1 MLIVLSAY
9 AKIQVNMNNDK
20 ILPLKKEFYRIWF
33 EFYKI
38 SLKSTNKEILKNL
51 KKSDDFYASW
61 GDIER
66 TTFNDWWDSHKHLFQ
81 EQSVSILEE
90 NSIKKYS
97 DSLILEVPMNQS
109 TTVLLKNIRKLIDE
123 EQKKRNRQKKK
134 YRVITTQFEM
144 SDRSEPKL
152 VILKDVLNVYRDVY
166 LNNSLLRGKRLLNE
180 VHKYYKRRKRKDH
193 QKIPKSIDDF
203 GSTNEQV
210 INGVLRNL
218 RRWIQWGEKITENVS
233 RGEFPGKY

>member
-1 MLIVLSAY
+1 M
-9 AKIQVNMNNDK
+9 IQINMNQDK

-38 SLKSTNKEILKNL
+38 SLKSTNKEILINL

-61 GDIER
+61 GDVER
-66 TTFNDWWDSHKHLFQ
+66 TTFNDWWDSHKHLFE
-81 EQSVSILEE
+81 EQSVSILDK
-90 NSIKKYS
+90 NSNKKYA

-109 TTVLLKNIRKLIDE
+109 TTILLKNIRKLIDQ

-134 YRVITTQFEM
+134 YRVITTHFEM

-166 LNNSLLRGKRLLNE
+166 LKDASLRGKKLLNE
-180 VHKYYKRRKRKDH
+180 VHKYYKNRKRKDH
-193 QKIPKSIDDF
+193 QRLPKSIDDC

-218 RRWIQWGEKITENVS
+218 RRWIQWAKQIELNVAK
-233 RGEFPGKY
+233 GKFPGQY